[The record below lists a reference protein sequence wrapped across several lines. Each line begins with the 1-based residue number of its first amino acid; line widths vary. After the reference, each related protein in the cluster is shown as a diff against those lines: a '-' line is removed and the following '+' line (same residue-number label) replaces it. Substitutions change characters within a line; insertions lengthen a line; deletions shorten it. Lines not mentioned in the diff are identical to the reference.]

1 MVTNMTETIRFD
13 GAPKNVLVVART
25 LQGIA
30 HWILSLREAGCR
42 VELARTPAEAIVQA
56 AAFNPEVV
64 VIEDRAAD
72 LDSVELSLQIRSTI
86 CSKLPP
92 TFIMAVASQ
101 QIDRAVDPPA
111 TISPDDRQMP
121 LDARPALPQ
130 AMRVAGASGA
140 RVAGPADA
148 PDQVDCQSLHLD
160 RTRHRA
166 SVDGRLLVLTPTEFK
181 LLWELA
187 CRPGE
192 VLSRADLTRLCR
204 GPNASAQART
214 VDAHIKSIRRKLQD
228 QATLI
233 ETVHGVGYRCQEIG
247 N

>member
-42 VELARTPAEAIVQA
+42 VELARTPAEAIIQA

-86 CSKLPP
+86 CGKLPP

-101 QIDRAVDPPA
+101 RNDRSVDAPA
-111 TISPDDRQMP
+111 STSPDDRRVS

-130 AMRVAGASGA
+130 ASRAAAAPGA
-140 RVAGPADA
+140 RVADA
-148 PDQVDCQSLHLD
+148 PDQVACHSLRLD

-166 SVDGRLLVLTPTEFK
+166 SVDGRLLALTPTEFK

-192 VLSRADLTRLCR
+192 VLSRTDLTRLCR
-204 GPNASAQART
+204 GPNANVQERT

-228 QATLI
+228 RSTLI
-233 ETVHGVGYRCQEIG
+233 ETVHGIGYRCQELG
-247 N
+247 D